1 MFLQFFGLKFNPF
14 TKEIESQ
21 DLFESEDM
29 KELFSRLKYMQQS
42 RGIFLI
48 VGEPGTGKTTAIR
61 KFCASLNPGTY
72 KPCYFTLSTVTVMD
86 FYRGLLLNLGEMPSC
101 KKITMFKQIQ
111 DAICN
116 LYYEQKITPV
126 IILDEVHLAS
136 SNILE
141 DLRLLFS
148 FKMDSENP
156 FILILSGQ
164 SIIRNKLQMSVNS
177 PLKQRISLRHN
188 VKGLQKDELGK
199 YLDNRMALAGL
210 TEKIFTPEAV
220 EAIFSISKGAPRMT
234 NNLATASLM
243 YAASK
248 KLSLIDEETVYQG
261 QRDWDM

>member
-14 TKEIESQ
+14 TKEIDSQ
-21 DLFESEDM
+21 NLFESEDM
-29 KELFSRLKYMQQS
+29 KELFSRFKYMKQA

-61 KFCASLNPGTY
+61 KFCASLNPGLY

-86 FYRGLLLNLGEMPSC
+86 FYRGILLNLGETPSC

-111 DAICN
+111 DAIYS
-116 LYYEQKITPV
+116 LHYDQKITPV
-126 IILDEVHLAS
+126 IILDEIHLAS

-156 FILILSGQ
+156 FMLILSGQ
-164 SIIRNKLQMSVNS
+164 SIIRNKLQMTANL

-188 VKGLQKDELGK
+188 LKGLQKEELST
-199 YLDNRMALAGL
+199 YLDNRMSLAGL
-210 TEKIFTPEAV
+210 NEKIFTPEAV
-220 EAIFSISKGAPRMT
+220 EAIFSISKGAPRMI

-248 KLSLIDEETVYQG
+248 KLSHIDEEAVYQG